1 MSMTDWAKREV
12 EIACKRE
19 APDRKEDEWDYG
31 CACYESAL
39 KAYLSMMED
48 EHSGMS
54 FSFTAGIL
62 KRLLEAKPLTP
73 IEDVPEMWNECWH
86 LDDGTVNY
94 QCKRMSSLFKYVSP
108 DGSVKYSDVRRYY
121 CEDVETGVTYSCGLE
136 ANMLDELHPITMPY
150 YPPLGYYVFRS
161 KELLTDRK
169 NGDFDTK
176 AIICLKHPDG
186 TVEGIGRYFAV
197 GKEGWHEIS
206 YTKFLRRREADRRR
220 REQEKNGQDD

>member
-1 MSMTDWAKREV
+1 
-12 EIACKRE
+12 
-19 APDRKEDEWDYG
+19 
-31 CACYESAL
+31 
-39 KAYLSMMED
+39 MMED

-62 KRLLEAKPLTP
+62 KRLLESKPLTP
-73 IEDVPEMWNECWH
+73 IEDVPEMWNECGH
-86 LDDGTVNY
+86 LDDGTVDY
-94 QCKRMSSLFKYVSP
+94 QCKRMSSLFKHVSP

-186 TVEGIGRYFAV
+186 TVEGIRRYFAEEE
-197 GKEGWHEIS
+197 EGWHEIS

-220 REQEKNGQDD
+220 REQEKNGQND